1 MSEKLTIEISFNY
14 NVNDKF
20 EFQFDEKKQV
30 STIKENQD
38 LISYLIQKFNL
49 GSLNV
54 NIDFNFDPDPTEN
67 ELIGEWFKRADVPK
81 IIVSLKDSKKLE
93 KVNIK
98 SLGLNI
104 EVLDLGLM
112 SNSSAKRIEDALNSL
127 EESNK
132 KNFDEIKKENSELNK
147 EKNIIFTNY

>member
-49 GSLNV
+49 DSLNV
-54 NIDFNFDPDPTEN
+54 NIDFNFDPVHTEN

-104 EVLDLGLM
+104 EVLD
-112 SNSSAKRIEDALNSL
+112 
-127 EESNK
+127 
-132 KNFDEIKKENSELNK
+132 
-147 EKNIIFTNY
+147 

>member
-49 GSLNV
+49 DSLNV
-54 NIDFNFDPDPTEN
+54 NR
-67 ELIGEWFKRADVPK
+67 KR
-81 IIVSLKDSKKLE
+81 
-93 KVNIK
+93 
-98 SLGLNI
+98 
-104 EVLDLGLM
+104 
-112 SNSSAKRIEDALNSL
+112 
-127 EESNK
+127 
-132 KNFDEIKKENSELNK
+132 
-147 EKNIIFTNY
+147 TNW